1 MERQN
6 SELRY
11 STGQLLARLLR
22 LAFGYRRA
30 CVLVVGMHGML
41 VLLNLAT
48 LGLTGLGI
56 DFLQSQATGGALPRW
71 PLGLT
76 PGADWSAFTVIVL
89 LSSAVLAG
97 AVLSAVLKSAA
108 AVASAALSQR
118 VLLQLRT
125 EIYARL
131 QRLSFRF
138 YDSGQSSSIINRA
151 AGDANNVRA
160 FLDSVLIRVLTV
172 LLTLFTYFVYMLQVH
187 AGLTLACLASTPLLW
202 AGSMLFSR
210 SVQPAYLRASELGDG
225 MIRTLVENLQG
236 MQVVKA
242 FARTAEQAGKF
253 EAANESIRSVKFSI
267 FQRMSTFQPLMGL
280 LTQLNMLVLIGYGG
294 RLVIQGQLS
303 LGSGLF
309 VFAGLLQEF
318 AAQVAHI
325 TGIVNSVQSSLASA
339 GRVFEVLDEPEE
351 IRDAESAGHLPG
363 VRESLEF
370 RSVSFGYVPDQPVL
384 EDISL
389 KLRVGECVAITG
401 PTGAGKTTLLML
413 LKRFYDPTSGEIL
426 IDGRPLRDLRLADV
440 RAASG
445 LVFQDS
451 FLFGSSIA
459 ENIAF
464 GAPEAAREDIESA
477 ARSASAHEFICGLPD
492 GYDSVVGEH
501 GANLSGGQRQ
511 RLALARALLL
521 QPAVLLLDDATSAV
535 DPETEREIRL
545 AIERVM
551 RGRTTIL
558 VSTRFSTLCQ
568 ADRVIVLQSGRIT
581 AEGTAEQL
589 LERSTW
595 FRRLAEL
602 QSGGHEAVSES
613 AEESLERV
621 TLSLAELR
629 GTVTRAGR
637 RRAA

>member
-1 MERQN
+1 M
-6 SELRY
+6 
-11 STGQLLARLLR
+11 
-22 LAFGYRRA
+22 
-30 CVLVVGMHGML
+30 
-41 VLLNLAT
+41 
-48 LGLTGLGI
+48 
-56 DFLQSQATGGALPRW
+56 
-71 PLGLT
+71 
-76 PGADWSAFTVIVL
+76 L

-351 IRDAESAGHLPG
+351 IRDAESAGHLSG

-535 DPETEREIRL
+535 DPETERE
-545 AIERVM
+545 
-551 RGRTTIL
+551 
-558 VSTRFSTLCQ
+558 
-568 ADRVIVLQSGRIT
+568 
-581 AEGTAEQL
+581 
-589 LERSTW
+589 
-595 FRRLAEL
+595 
-602 QSGGHEAVSES
+602 
-613 AEESLERV
+613 
-621 TLSLAELR
+621 
-629 GTVTRAGR
+629 
-637 RRAA
+637 